1 MVHAFNPST
10 WEAKAGGSLSSSS
23 DWPTEGVPRQQEK
36 PCLEKLMIT
45 TITTTIIINKM
56 LS

>member
-1 MVHAFNPST
+1 VVHAFNPST